1 MIPPSI
7 KSSLVLRFPDHKV
20 IAMLNK
26 CILHPVKFS
35 NVQIRLEENMTP
47 SIPQTP
53 PEYDSTRVIERP
65 DGFYWQDKLS
75 DEVYGP
81 FPTLLEAVLDM
92 QIEDDTGY
100 EVGETL
106 EEAEAEIGIADSV
119 DPETGL
125 LAEDLRPHLSDE

>member
-1 MIPPSI
+1 
-7 KSSLVLRFPDHKV
+7 
-20 IAMLNK
+20 
-26 CILHPVKFS
+26 
-35 NVQIRLEENMTP
+35 MTP